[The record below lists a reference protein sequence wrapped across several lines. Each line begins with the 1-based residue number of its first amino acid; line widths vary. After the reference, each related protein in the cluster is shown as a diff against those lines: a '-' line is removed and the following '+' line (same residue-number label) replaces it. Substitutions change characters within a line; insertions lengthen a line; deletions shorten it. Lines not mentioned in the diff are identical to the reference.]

1 MKETMTV
8 HKALSELKVLDARIH
23 KELGEV
29 KFVVNNKH
37 NNAKIDGKNIAD
49 FCASMKEKYQS
60 LRTLIN
66 RRNAI
71 KAAVTMSNATTS
83 VNICGKSYTVAE
95 AIDMKSVG
103 IGYMKEILDKLET
116 QYRAAT
122 KFAEKE
128 NGSAMESRAD
138 NYMATMYS
146 STDLKNMSDE
156 IKKVREAFIASQSV
170 DIVETV
176 NATKEMDSLRNTVD
190 TFVSEVDSALS
201 VSNALTTIEVEY
213 DTY

>member
-23 KELGEV
+23 KELDEV

-37 NNAKIDGKNIAD
+37 NNAKIDGKNVAD
-49 FCASMKEKYQS
+49 FCSAMKEKYQS
-60 LRTLIN
+60 IRTLVN

-71 KAAVTMSNATTS
+71 KAAVTMSNATTRVS
-83 VNICGKSYTVAE
+83 ICGKEYTVAQ

-103 IGYMKEILDKLET
+103 IGYMKEILEKLES

-122 KFAEKE
+122 RFAEKE
-128 NGSAMESRAD
+128 NGSALESRAD
-138 NYMATMYS
+138 SYMTTMYAS
-146 STDLKNMSDE
+146 ADLKNMSDE
-156 IKKVREAFIASQSV
+156 IKKVREAFVASQSV

-176 NATKEMDSLRNTVD
+176 NATREMDGLRNSID
-190 TFVSEVDSALS
+190 AFVFEVDSALS